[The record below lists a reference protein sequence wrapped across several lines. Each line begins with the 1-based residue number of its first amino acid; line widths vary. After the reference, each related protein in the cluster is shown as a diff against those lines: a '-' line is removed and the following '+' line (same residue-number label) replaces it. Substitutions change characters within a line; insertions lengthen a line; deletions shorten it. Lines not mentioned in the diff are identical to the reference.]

1 MFISVTFLT
10 YKFCVHGRLSVL
22 KDIPAFMQI
31 GTIGNASDDHIF
43 QITVN
48 AKSNKDYWYL

>member
-10 YKFCVHGRLSVL
+10 YKFCVHGRLSAL

-43 QITVN
+43 QITIN